1 MVARHE
7 YNSYIRPCVMVSI
20 AEIVVKD
27 VAGFTRA
34 RYDSRF
40 LRFDIVFTDSVD
52 NRGEDVY
59 HCYHQ
64 QQNLGHV
71 AHIAV

>member
-1 MVARHE
+1 MVAWQE
-7 YNSYIRPCVMVSI
+7 YNGYIRPCVMVSN

-27 VAGFTRA
+27 VAGFTWA
-34 RYDSRF
+34 RYDSR
-40 LRFDIVFTDSVD
+40 LLSFDIVFSGFMD
-52 NRGEDVY
+52 NRGKDVY
-59 HCYHQ
+59 NCYHQ